1 MTSGSNSAR
10 RHNFNLRDLE
20 ERAETEREKRKRE
33 KEVVVM
39 VESAS
44 TRAFIRLSP
53 NEEEADR
60 VRRLRASAKQRVV
73 QARQAANV
81 RGRATSRAARAR
93 GQAEEG
99 ARNVLMLEE
108 SQSERKDALLKMQ
121 GALEALREE
130 MGEAHAR
137 SSMQRAL
144 TARAREEDAIRAT
157 VRQSR
162 AALRYKLAELT
173 VRSIPF
179 VYFVSRCSC
188 DYVCGGERVA

>member
-1 MTSGSNSAR
+1 
-10 RHNFNLRDLE
+10 
-20 ERAETEREKRKRE
+20 
-33 KEVVVM
+33 M

-162 AALRYKLAELT
+162 AALRGLREAACAQVGRNAGQLRRYDLVRAVGGSAAARFAYRRPWRAEKEAIAATFL
-173 VRSIPF
+173 VR
-179 VYFVSRCSC
+179 
-188 DYVCGGERVA
+188 GA